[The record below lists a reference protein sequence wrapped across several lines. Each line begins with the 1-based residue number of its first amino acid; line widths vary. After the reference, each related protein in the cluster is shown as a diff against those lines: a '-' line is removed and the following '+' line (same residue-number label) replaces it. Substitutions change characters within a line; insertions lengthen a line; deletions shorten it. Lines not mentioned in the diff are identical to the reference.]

1 MVTTT
6 IIAIVV
12 IVVVLSDIIAVVDV
26 VDGLSP
32 SPSYLYNIQHQL
44 FLPRITT
51 RRTVPVMSATQK
63 DDDDND
69 DDNDSDNLLRLAT
82 FSSADNNKKT
92 NHNNDDDNDNDDDD
106 KEEDGSVSNSSS
118 SSSSSSSFKT
128 VSQTIAKG
136 AIGVAYTFSN
146 ILFNAVALFFVFGI
160 ILNVMGYGYEF
171 RAAGGTT
178 AEDGSGDFLHR
189 IPILHVDTIEQ
200 IRTERQFDRT
210 YLK

>member
-1 MVTTT
+1 
-6 IIAIVV
+6 
-12 IVVVLSDIIAVVDV
+12 
-26 VDGLSP
+26 
-32 SPSYLYNIQHQL
+32 
-44 FLPRITT
+44 
-51 RRTVPVMSATQK
+51 MSATQK

-82 FSSADNNKKT
+82 FSSADNNKKI
-92 NHNNDDDNDNDDDD
+92 NHNNDDNDDDDDD
-106 KEEDGSVSNSSS
+106 KEEDGSVSN
-118 SSSSSSSFKT
+118 SSSSSSFKT

>member
-1 MVTTT
+1 MRAWARGCVS
-6 IIAIVV
+6 AWA
-12 IVVVLSDIIAVVDV
+12 LSGGGARAGGTWRPGRSEV
-26 VDGLSP
+26 GAR
-32 SPSYLYNIQHQL
+32 
-44 FLPRITT
+44 PRH
-51 RRTVPVMSATQK
+51 
-63 DDDDND
+63 DDD
-69 DDNDSDNLLRLAT
+69 
-82 FSSADNNKKT
+82 
-92 NHNNDDDNDNDDDD
+92 DDDNDNDDDD
-106 KEEDGSVSNSSS
+106 KEEDGSVSNS

>member
-1 MVTTT
+1 
-6 IIAIVV
+6 
-12 IVVVLSDIIAVVDV
+12 
-26 VDGLSP
+26 
-32 SPSYLYNIQHQL
+32 
-44 FLPRITT
+44 
-51 RRTVPVMSATQK
+51 MSATQK

-82 FSSADNNKKT
+82 FSSADNNKKI
-92 NHNNDDDNDNDDDD
+92 NHNNDDNDDDDDD
-106 KEEDGSVSNSSS
+106 KEEDGSVSNS

>member
-12 IVVVLSDIIAVVDV
+12 IVVVLSDIIAVIDV

-32 SPSYLYNIQHQL
+32 SPSYLYNRQHQL
-44 FLPRITT
+44 FLSRITT
-51 RRTVPVMSATQK
+51 RRTVLVMSATQK

-82 FSSADNNKKT
+82 FSSADNNKKI
-92 NHNNDDDNDNDDDD
+92 NHNNDDNDDDDDD
-106 KEEDGSVSNSSS
+106 KEEDGSVSN
-118 SSSSSSSFKT
+118 SSSSSSFKT